1 MTFQD
6 FNFKDTLNQAIEEAG
21 FTEPS
26 PVQKDAIPL
35 ILEGHDLIGQA
46 QTGTGKT
53 AAFGLPI
60 IQMME
65 GNKGVEALVIV
76 PTRELA
82 MQVSDELFRFGKTAG
97 LKTATVY
104 GGAAY
109 NKQIERINQANIIV
123 ATPGRLQDLLKTN
136 RISLNPKFVVL
147 DEADEML
154 DMGFLDEI
162 KNIFTFLPKERQ
174 TLMFSATM
182 PKQIKIL
189 AEQILN
195 SPKSVTITKSERTN
209 TDITQKFYVVADY
222 ERDDALLRLIDY
234 KAPNKC
240 IIFCRMKKEVDRLS
254 SYMTSQGFKVA
265 ALHGD
270 MEQKQRENT
279 IRTFKQSLVD
289 ILIATDVAARGL
301 DVSDVSHV
309 FNYHIPF
316 DSESYVHRIGRTGR
330 AGNKGE
336 AITLVSPNELR
347 TIKRIEKDVGTT
359 MVSEVIPTRQE
370 VQNRKDDD
378 LITKITET
386 EVTPSAIE
394 LVKTLQHDIDIVAI
408 AHLLATM
415 VQNEVG
421 VKGKDIIGLSLEEIE
436 LLIER
441 AKSQRGSTSGSGNR
455 RGNDRN
461 RSRSTGD
468 RGGRTGG
475 GERGAGDRGGRTGG
489 GERGAGDRGGRTGG
503 GDRGAG
509 DRGGRT
515 GGGERGASNRGGRT
529 GGGDRGRS
537 KSND

>member
-1 MTFQD
+1 MTFNE
-6 FNFKDTLNQAIEEAG
+6 FNFKDTLNQAINDAG
-21 FTEPS
+21 FKEPS
-26 PVQKDAIPL
+26 PVQADAIPI
-35 ILEGHDLIGQA
+35 ILEGHDIIAQA

-53 AAFGLPI
+53 AAFGLPV
-60 IQMME
+60 IQQMS
-65 GNKGVEALVIV
+65 GDKGVEALVIV

-104 GGAAY
+104 GGTPY
-109 NKQIERINQANIIV
+109 NRQIDRINQANMIV
-123 ATPGRLQDLLKTN
+123 ATPGRLQDLLKSK
-136 RISLNPKFVVL
+136 RITLSPKFVIL

-162 KNIFTFLPKERQ
+162 KHIFTYLPADRQ

-234 KAPNKC
+234 KNPQKC

-254 SYMTSQGFKVA
+254 SYMTAQGFKVA

-270 MEQKQRENT
+270 MEQKQREHT
-279 IRTFKQSLVD
+279 IRSFKQGLVE
-289 ILIATDVAARGL
+289 IFIATDVAARGL
-301 DVSDVSHV
+301 DVNDVSHV

-347 TIKRIEKDVGTT
+347 TIKRIEKDVGTQ
-359 MVSEVIPTRQE
+359 MISEVIPTRQE
-370 VQNRKDDD
+370 VQKQKDND
-378 LITKITET
+378 LLSKIAETKIK
-386 EVTPSAIE
+386 PSAIDM
-394 LVKTLQHDIDIVAI
+394 VKTLQHDIDIVTI
-408 AHLLATM
+408 AHLLATI
-415 VQNEVG
+415 VQEKID
-421 VKGKDIIGLSLEEIE
+421 VKGKDIIGLGNEEIE
-436 LLIER
+436 RLIER
-441 AKSQRGSTSGSGNR
+441 AKNQRGGDRNGNR
-455 RGNDRN
+455 GRGRSRN
-461 RSRSTGD
+461 RSRGGNRGRSGD
-468 RGGRTGG
+468 RGGDRNGRRQGDRSSGG
-475 GERGAGDRGGRTGG
+475 G
-489 GERGAGDRGGRTGG
+489 
-503 GDRGAG
+503 
-509 DRGGRT
+509 
-515 GGGERGASNRGGRT
+515 NRQH
-529 GGGDRGRS
+529 RS
-537 KSND
+537 

>member
-1 MTFQD
+1 MTFED
-6 FNFKDTLNQAIEEAG
+6 FNFKETLNQAINDAG
-21 FTEPS
+21 FKEPS
-26 PVQKDAIPL
+26 PVQADAIPL

-53 AAFGLPI
+53 AAFGLPV
-60 IQMME
+60 IQQMS

-104 GGAAY
+104 GGTPY

-123 ATPGRLQDLLKTN
+123 ATPGRLQDLLKSK
-136 RISLNPKFVVL
+136 RIQINPSFVIL

-154 DMGFLDEI
+154 DMGFLEEI
-162 KNIFTFLPKERQ
+162 KNIFTFLPEERQ

-189 AEQILN
+189 AEKILK

-209 TDITQKFYVVADY
+209 TDITQIFYVVADY

-234 KAPNKC
+234 KNPDKC

-254 SYMTSQGFKVA
+254 SYMTAQGFKVA
-265 ALHGD
+265 SLHGD
-270 MEQKQRENT
+270 MEQKQREHT
-279 IRTFKQSLVD
+279 IRSFKQGLVE
-289 ILIATDVAARGL
+289 IFIATDVAARGL
-301 DVSDVSHV
+301 DVNDVSHV

-347 TIKRIEKDVGTT
+347 TIKRIEKDVGTV

-370 VQNRKDDD
+370 VQVRKDSE
-378 LITKITET
+378 LLNKVVSTKITA
-386 EVTPSAIE
+386 SGIDM
-394 LVKTLQHDIDIVAI
+394 VKTLQHDMDIVAI
-408 AHLLATM
+408 AHMLATL
-415 VQNEVG
+415 VQQEVD
-421 VKGKDIIGLSLEEIE
+421 VKGKDIIGLGTEEVKA
-436 LLIER
+436 LIER
-441 AKSQRGSTSGSGNR
+441 AKNFKGGDRNGGRGRN
-455 RGNDRN
+455 RN
-461 RSRSTGD
+461 RSRSGGRNRD
-468 RGGRTGG
+468 RGGRSGDRRG
-475 GERGAGDRGGRTGG
+475 GERSGGGNRDSRNGGRDGGNNRGSRNGGGNRDRG
-489 GERGAGDRGGRTGG
+489 
-503 GDRGAG
+503 
-509 DRGGRT
+509 
-515 GGGERGASNRGGRT
+515 
-529 GGGDRGRS
+529 
-537 KSND
+537 

>member
-1 MTFQD
+1 MTFNE
-6 FNFKDTLNQAIEEAG
+6 FNFKDTLNQAINDAG
-21 FTEPS
+21 FKEPS
-26 PVQKDAIPL
+26 PVQKDSIPL
-35 ILEGHDLIGQA
+35 ILDGHDIVSQA

-60 IQMME
+60 IQMMH
-65 GNKGVEALVIV
+65 GNRGVEALVIV

-82 MQVSDELFRFGKTAG
+82 MQVSDELFRFGKTGG

-104 GGAAY
+104 GGTAY
-109 NKQIERINQANIIV
+109 NRQIERINQANIIV
-123 ATPGRLQDLLKTN
+123 ATPGRLQDLLKSKK
-136 RISLNPKFVVL
+136 IKLNPSFVVL

-195 SPKSVTITKSERTN
+195 SPKSVTITKKERTN
-209 TDITQKFYVVADY
+209 TDITQKFYVVAEY

-234 KAPNKC
+234 KNPNKC

-270 MEQKQRENT
+270 MEQKQREHT
-279 IRTFKQSLVD
+279 IRSFKQGLVE
-289 ILIATDVAARGL
+289 IFIATDVAARGL
-301 DVSDVSHV
+301 DVNDVSHV

-347 TIKRIEKDVGTT
+347 TIKRIERDVGATL
-359 MVSEVIPTRQE
+359 VSEVIPTRQE
-370 VQNRKDDD
+370 VQSRKDND
-378 LITKITET
+378 LLTQIIKT
-386 EVTPSAIE
+386 EVSASAIDM
-394 LVKTLQHDIDIVAI
+394 VKTLQHDIDIVSI
-408 AHLLATM
+408 AHLLATI
-415 VQNEVG
+415 VQEKID
-421 VKGKDIIGLSLEEIE
+421 VKGKDIIGLGQEEIE
-436 LLIER
+436 RLIER
-441 AKSQRGSTSGSGNR
+441 TKNQKNRDGNRNRRGRSRGGNRGRTGNRNRRGDNKANR
-455 RGNDRN
+455 RGN
-461 RSRSTGD
+461 
-468 RGGRTGG
+468 
-475 GERGAGDRGGRTGG
+475 
-489 GERGAGDRGGRTGG
+489 
-503 GDRGAG
+503 
-509 DRGGRT
+509 
-515 GGGERGASNRGGRT
+515 SNR
-529 GGGDRGRS
+529 DRS
-537 KSND
+537 KN